1 MAELGTSFLPPLIL
15 AMATTHPSGSRSQIP
30 TEWVED
36 RFEHLQQSPRQGA
49 APNRP
54 KRRAARRGDLCRG
67 RRIAA
72 PDFLHP
78 ENLAAHKR
86 AEIGRRMS
94 LTAGNGWPRYLA
106 NVYARI
112 MDAQTP
118 ALRALMRFYEA
129 EARYSASGVPADRAA
144 LLETLHPDIVLH
156 QPDSLPYGGQWR
168 GREEFGRWIDSFVE
182 TWVDIKPTDPVF
194 HTCGDDIVVCTV
206 TMRATAR
213 STGALIDMPMCQVI
227 RIAAD
232 QPVEWRNFAWDTAI
246 MLKALGGSV

>member
-1 MAELGTSFLPPLIL
+1 
-15 AMATTHPSGSRSQIP
+15 
-30 TEWVED
+30 
-36 RFEHLQQSPRQGA
+36 
-49 APNRP
+49 
-54 KRRAARRGDLCRG
+54 
-67 RRIAA
+67 
-72 PDFLHP
+72 
-78 ENLAAHKR
+78 
-86 AEIGRRMS
+86 MS

-129 EARYSASGVPADRAA
+129 EARYSASGLPADRAA

-194 HTCGDDIVVCTV
+194 HTCGE
-206 TMRATAR
+206 R
-213 STGALIDMPMCQVI
+213 
-227 RIAAD
+227 
-232 QPVEWRNFAWDTAI
+232 
-246 MLKALGGSV
+246 LKARLVLGGEAGEFLDGFWLRLARETGDQLADRSVLLAVRRRQDGGRLLLEGLDFGGHLPPVLAS